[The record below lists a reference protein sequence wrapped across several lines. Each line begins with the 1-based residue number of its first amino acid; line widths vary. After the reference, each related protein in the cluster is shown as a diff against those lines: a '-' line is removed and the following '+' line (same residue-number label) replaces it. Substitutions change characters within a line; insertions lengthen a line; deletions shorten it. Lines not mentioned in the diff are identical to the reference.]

1 MCTDV
6 WNIFTGVQNTFVIS
20 ISINQII
27 IKWILRQFEYFLR
40 LYIFTVLIYTQL
52 TVNDKNNTSTRP
64 RSCWKDAAVIITS
77 IVTSDVPYLKW
88 YICRI
93 VRSAV
98 IFIFGLK
105 ESRTTG
111 SNLYDTPVD
120 LVRMVYV
127 VCSGLWKKRSSPGN
141 VYRVPDIT
149 LNFGYCNEDF
159 MID

>member
-1 MCTDV
+1 M
-6 WNIFTGVQNTFVIS
+6 
-20 ISINQII
+20 
-27 IKWILRQFEYFLR
+27 RQFLIFFLR
-40 LYIFTVLIYTQL
+40 LYIFTILISTQL
-52 TVNDKNNTSTRP
+52 TMNDKNNTASRP
-64 RSCWKDAAVIITS
+64 RSCWTDAAVIITS
-77 IVTSDVPYLKW
+77 IVTSDVLYLKF

-93 VRSAV
+93 VRSA
-98 IFIFGLK
+98 FIFVFGLN

-111 SNLYDTPVD
+111 SNLDDTPVD

-141 VYRVPDIT
+141 VYKVPDIT